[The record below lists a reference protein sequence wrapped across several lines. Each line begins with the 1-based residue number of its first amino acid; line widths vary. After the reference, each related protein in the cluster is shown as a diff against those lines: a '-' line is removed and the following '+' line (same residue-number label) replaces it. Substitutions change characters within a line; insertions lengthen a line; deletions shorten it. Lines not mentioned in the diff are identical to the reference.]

1 METSKL
7 NETLKM
13 FEDAELTLE
22 KAKEIFED
30 EGKLEADEV
39 KPMKLKTMFDE
50 YDCFGDDLSWA
61 LIKAD
66 KFQKFVK
73 DMCEEFASK
82 GLPDKFDYYF
92 SVETMYD
99 DIMDKGWK
107 VVLYQAQRWLENLG
121 EDDFTS
127 IQKYDVS
134 FDDCYLIELI

>member
-39 KPMKLKTMFDE
+39 KPMKLKIKRNE
-50 YDCFGDDLSWA
+50 YDCFGDDLSYA

-66 KFQKFVK
+66 KFHKFIK
-73 DMCEEFASK
+73 DMCEEFASS
-82 GLPDKFDYYF
+82 GLPDKFHYYF
-92 SVETMYD
+92 NVDAMYE
-99 DIMDKGWK
+99 DIMERDWK
-107 VVLYQAQRWLENLG
+107 VVLYQAQRWLENLD

-127 IQKYDVS
+127 IQSFKVS
-134 FDDCYLIELI
+134 SDDCYLVELL

>member
-50 YDCFGDDLSWA
+50 YDCFGDDLSYA

-73 DMCEEFASK
+73 NMCEEFISS
-82 GLPDKFDYYF
+82 GLPDKFDGYF
-92 SVETMYD
+92 NVNAMYE

-107 VVLYQAQRWLENLG
+107 VVLYQAQRWLEDRG

-127 IQKYDVS
+127 IQSFEWS
-134 FDDCYLIELI
+134 FDDCYLVELL